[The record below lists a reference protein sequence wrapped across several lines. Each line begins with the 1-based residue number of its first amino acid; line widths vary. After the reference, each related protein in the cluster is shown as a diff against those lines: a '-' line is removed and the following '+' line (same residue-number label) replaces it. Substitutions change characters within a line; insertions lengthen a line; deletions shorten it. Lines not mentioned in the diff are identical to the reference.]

1 MRFDFEM
8 TYCIRC
14 VIDIIQVGTMHK
26 QPQAYLKYTE
36 HTLKQVVKV
45 IWHKAASPPQIDVQ
59 SYLPGGATLPS
70 HEGTLAPPGKY
81 DWTCASFGPPSPQP
95 KRQIDWF
102 SRCHTAH
109 GRVSSDTMA
118 PPGKYDWI
126 CASFRSPMPTT
137 QAISRSV
144 QLFLH
149 SLLKKVPVLGRP
161 FPQNYPFPQG
171 PIRAH
176 NPNGISIGSAVFAQ
190 MTAGAGCP
198 CWL

>member
-81 DWTCASFGPPSPQP
+81 DW
-95 KRQIDWF
+95 
-102 SRCHTAH
+102 
-109 GRVSSDTMA
+109 
-118 PPGKYDWI
+118 
-126 CASFRSPMPTT
+126 
-137 QAISRSV
+137 
-144 QLFLH
+144 
-149 SLLKKVPVLGRP
+149 
-161 FPQNYPFPQG
+161 
-171 PIRAH
+171 
-176 NPNGISIGSAVFAQ
+176 
-190 MTAGAGCP
+190 
-198 CWL
+198 